1 MINLHNK
8 GDVKALFGLGSAV
21 CFLAGIVYAFDDFNA
36 SKGVVFML
44 GSLVMTI
51 WKNSIKE

>member
-1 MINLHNK
+1 MVNLSK
-8 GDVKALFGLGSAV
+8 SDVKAIFGFGSAA
-21 CFLAGIVYAFDDFNA
+21 CFVAGIVYAFDDFNA
-36 SKGVVFML
+36 SKGVIFML

>member
-1 MINLHNK
+1 MLNLNNK
-8 GDVKALFGLGSAV
+8 SDVKSVFGAGSLICFGLGIIYG
-21 CFLAGIVYAFDDFNA
+21 LDDFNA

-44 GSLVMTI
+44 GSLVMNN